1 MARRRK
7 SKRAI
12 SRRQRAVLVTI
23 SLIGTA
29 LLVWFDRSV
38 TPPRWSGPSPS
49 QRQSLA
55 ADLARYHSQKF
66 LVVRVVDGDTLHLAA
81 PDLGHDVTK
90 VRLVGID
97 APETGSSK
105 SERMYFAEEST
116 AFAKRVALDKVVGV
130 YLDERA
136 GSRDRYERL
145 LAYIE
150 LPDGSFLNEELLSQG
165 FAYADQRFRHSYYQK
180 YLQLEAGARSG
191 GRGLWRNVTPEQMPP
206 WLQKLESGKKT
217 RR

>member
-1 MARRRK
+1 MSRRK
-7 SKRAI
+7 
-12 SRRQRAVLVTI
+12 RAVLVSL

-29 LLVWFDRSV
+29 FLVWFDRSV
-38 TPPRWSGPSPS
+38 TSPRGPGPSAS
-49 QRQSLA
+49 HRRSFA
-55 ADLARYHSQKF
+55 TDLARYHGQEF
-66 LVVRVVDGDTLHLAA
+66 LVVRVVDGDTHHIAV

-90 VRLVGID
+90 IRLLGID
-97 APETGSSK
+97 APETGPGK
-105 SERMYFAEEST
+105 GERMYFADQST
-116 AFAKRVALDKVVGV
+116 AFARRLALDKLVGI

-150 LPDGSFLNEELLSQG
+150 LPDGRFLNEELLSAG
-165 FAYADQRFRHSYYQK
+165 YAYADRRFRHSYYQK

-191 GRGLWRNVTPEQMPP
+191 GHGLWKEVTPEQMPP
-206 WLQKLESGKKT
+206 WLQKMESGKKT